1 MLGHEDL
8 NSTEIY
14 LHPTQDDAIN
24 AMRKLRVQ
32 NPVGL
37 IGVDSRGF
45 EPLPSSMPRKRS
57 TADL

>member
-1 MLGHEDL
+1 
-8 NSTEIY
+8 
-14 LHPTQDDAIN
+14 
-24 AMRKLRVQ
+24 
-32 NPVGL
+32 VGL